1 MQLARVKESMEKV
14 AVERDTNVSNAQR
27 DRDSLKKIQKQLRES
42 KEEQAEL
49 LKKEQDALAK
59 KHSLVSTCYFL
70 F

>member
-1 MQLARVKESMEKV
+1 MEKV
-14 AVERDTNVSNAQR
+14 AAERDTNVSTAQR

-59 KHSLVSTCYFL
+59 KHSLVSASYFVSYE
-70 F
+70 